1 MKKIGIVCEGER
13 DYDML
18 TAAIDFFL
26 DGEVNY
32 LWLQPNPDFG
42 TDLGAGW
49 KGVIHWCQE
58 YSEFLYDYLNG
69 MTPKVD
75 FLIVQMDADVARS
88 EKEIFCYNVKTNC
101 DGQGI
106 EDPLNCSLAKKK
118 LCPQKLPPNSACN
131 GEPDERVKYLR
142 DILDTYLCKDDR
154 VKYVLTIPCDAT
166 DSWIVAAFEDQVT
179 DIEKIDSPW
188 KDIIARGKNY
198 HGIRIPGKNKSKRI
212 YKILIEKVCEKWNSV
227 KEKCPQALKFEND
240 VKYIYSLIE

>member
-18 TAAIDFFL
+18 TASIDFFL
-26 DGEVNY
+26 AGEVNY

-101 DGQGI
+101 D
-106 EDPLNCSLAKKK
+106 
-118 LCPQKLPPNSACN
+118 
-131 GEPDERVKYLR
+131 
-142 DILDTYLCKDDR
+142 
-154 VKYVLTIPCDAT
+154 
-166 DSWIVAAFEDQVT
+166 
-179 DIEKIDSPW
+179 
-188 KDIIARGKNY
+188 
-198 HGIRIPGKNKSKRI
+198 
-212 YKILIEKVCEKWNSV
+212 
-227 KEKCPQALKFEND
+227 
-240 VKYIYSLIE
+240 